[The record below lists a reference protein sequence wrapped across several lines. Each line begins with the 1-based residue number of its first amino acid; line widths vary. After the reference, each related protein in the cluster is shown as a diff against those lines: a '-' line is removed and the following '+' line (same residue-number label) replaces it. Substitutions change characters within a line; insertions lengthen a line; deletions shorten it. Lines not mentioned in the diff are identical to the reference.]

1 VVSGGFVFKGRLIRL
16 TAALL
21 LAVAVASGWS
31 ARAIPQDAKQQA
43 FAELKNRAGAGDVRA
58 EVQLGL
64 AYESGDGVAADDA
77 EAVKWFRK
85 AADQDDAEGER
96 YLAEMYV
103 QGRGVRADNAEAAK
117 WLRLAAAQGD
127 ARSEHNLAVMNL
139 QGLGIPKNVGEAA
152 KWMRKAADQ
161 GLAEGEFGLGALYA
175 NGYGVFPDDAEAI
188 RWYRKAADHGYTDAF
203 NNLAVLLAT
212 SRQSGVRNVPEAVNM
227 ALKAVAAQNS
237 PVYLDTLA
245 LAYSQAGQFQKAVD
259 TERKALALAPDN
271 AAYKQSL
278 DQYIATGE
286 RH

>member
-1 VVSGGFVFKGRLIRL
+1 MLKGRFTML
-16 TAALL
+16 AAAILL
-21 LAVAVASGWS
+21 VLSATSGIC
-31 ARAIPQDAKQQA
+31 ARVSPQDAKEQA
-43 FAELKNRAGAGDVRA
+43 FAELQNRAGAGDVRA
-58 EVQLGL
+58 QVQIGL

-77 EAVKWFRK
+77 QAVKWFRK

-117 WLRLAAAQGD
+117 WLRLAAVQGD
-127 ARSEHNLAVMNL
+127 ARSEHNLAVLYL

-161 GLAEGEFGLGALYA
+161 GLAEGEFGLGVLYA

-188 RWYRKAADHGYTDAF
+188 RWYRKAADQGYTDAF

-212 SRQSGVRNVPEAVNM
+212 SRQSGVRNVPEAITQ
-227 ALKAVAAQNS
+227 ALKAVATRNS
-237 PVYLDTLA
+237 AVYLDTLA
-245 LAYSQAGQFQKAVD
+245 LTYSQAGQLPKAVEA
-259 TERKALALAPDN
+259 ERKAVALAPDN

-278 DQYIATGE
+278 DQYISAGE